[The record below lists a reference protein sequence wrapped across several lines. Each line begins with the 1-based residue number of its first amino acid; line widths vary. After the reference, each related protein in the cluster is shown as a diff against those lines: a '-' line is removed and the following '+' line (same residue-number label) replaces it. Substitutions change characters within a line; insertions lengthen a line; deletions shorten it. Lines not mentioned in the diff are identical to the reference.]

1 MKLNILESSCACE
14 KCSRMCHAPCLG
26 TPEDMQKL
34 MDAGFGKRLMFDD
47 WERERQNTSMRWY
60 WAIRHDF
67 RWRGWRT
74 DLFGC
79 GQEGSGGDHVSGC
92 REHGQVVAIA

>member
-34 MDAGFGKRLMFDD
+34 LDAGFGKRLMFDD
-47 WERERQNTSMRWY
+47 LPGGE
-60 WAIRHDF
+60 
-67 RWRGWRT
+67 
-74 DLFGC
+74 DLIKPALKGF
-79 GQEGSGGDHVSGC
+79 EGDIS
-92 REHGQVVAIA
+92 